1 MVLDKLSNNL
11 KNVLSKISNSM
22 FVDEKLINEIV
33 KEIQR
38 ALLQSD
44 VNVKLVLTLTK
55 KIKER
60 ALKENPPGLDKKEAL
75 IKIVYEE
82 LVNFLG
88 EERKDLN
95 LNEKPSKVM
104 MVGLFG
110 SGKTTTSGKLAK
122 YFSKRGK
129 KVCLVGLDVWRPA
142 AMKQLKQNAEA
153 VKVDYYIDEKEKDPV
168 KIWNSFKE
176 KEKNYDLIIIDTA
189 GRDALSE
196 DLIEEIELVTKTVEP
211 QEKLLILSAD
221 IGQTAEKQASQFH
234 ESCGITGIIV
244 TKMEGTAKGGG
255 ALTACAVTEAPIK
268 FIGVG
273 EKMDDLEVFNPQGFV
288 SRILGMGDIEALLEK
303 AQEAVNEEDAQ
314 DLTKKLMKGEFN
326 LIDLYEQMKMMNKM
340 GSMSKLMSMIPGM
353 SSLKMPKEVL
363 DVQED
368 KMKKWKYIMD
378 SCTKEELEDPDKV
391 ISSERIERIA
401 KGSGADVSDV
411 RELLKHYKKSK
422 KFIKQFGGSEKK
434 MQGMMKK
441 MQKMGGA
448 GMPKF

>member
-82 LVNFLG
+82 LVTFLG
-88 EERKDLN
+88 EERKDIN
-95 LNEKPSKVM
+95 LEEKPTKIM

-122 YFSKRGK
+122 YYSKRGK
-129 KVCLVGLDVWRPA
+129 KVCMVGLDVWRPA
-142 AMKQLKQNAEA
+142 AMKQLKQNAET
-153 VKVDYYIDEKEKDPV
+153 VKVDYHIDLEEKDPV
-168 KIWNSFKE
+168 KIWNSFKD
-176 KEKNYDLIIIDTA
+176 KEKDYDLVIVDTA

-196 DLIEEIELVTKTVEP
+196 DLIEEIELVTKAVAP

-255 ALTACAVTEAPIK
+255 ALTACAVTDAPIK
-268 FIGVG
+268 FIGIG
-273 EKMDDLEVFNPQGFV
+273 EKMDDIEIFNPQGFV

-303 AQEAVNEEDAQ
+303 AQEAVSEEDAQ

-326 LIDLYEQMKMMNKM
+326 LIDLY
-340 GSMSKLMSMIPGM
+340 
-353 SSLKMPKEVL
+353 
-363 DVQED
+363 D
-368 KMKKWKYIMD
+368 
-378 SCTKEELEDPDKV
+378 
-391 ISSERIERIA
+391 
-401 KGSGADVSDV
+401 
-411 RELLKHYKKSK
+411 
-422 KFIKQFGGSEKK
+422 
-434 MQGMMKK
+434 
-441 MQKMGGA
+441 
-448 GMPKF
+448 